1 MNTILE
7 DVRKVIGGGLID
19 HYFDEQICMHINTE
33 IFTLDQLGVV
43 INHVVVNDETK
54 WTEVI
59 PDIKEFEAIKTWLGL
74 KVRLIFDPPTS
85 SYVME
90 SITSN
95 LNELE
100 FRIQT
105 KADELDKGVIKEDD
119 NGQQYIKWLIER

>member
-7 DVRKVIGGGLID
+7 DVRKVIGGGSID
-19 HYFDEQICMHINTE
+19 HYFDDQICMHINTE

-54 WTEVI
+54 WAEVI

-119 NGQQYIKWLIER
+119 NG